1 MAKRK
6 RTQNIEKMIKE
17 GYGSGIGSEYKPW
30 IKIQDVPSLGRV
42 TRVKGIDTERQHEL
56 LSDMERNYSYI
67 VGFSNNVIDIREQ
80 YPLLPMEETIS
91 IADEL
96 GIKHPPNPIT
106 GEDIVMTT
114 DFFIT
119 ISTKN
124 EIKELAR
131 TIKPKDDLLDKRI
144 LEKFEI
150 ERIFWEKRNIEWGI
164 VTEEEIDKTIANN
177 ISFVQGYKDIK
188 AVDSFQNIENSQIK
202 DLIYEFLKR
211 IVDDERCMRNI
222 CYEFDCDMNLEK
234 GSALSIFRYLII
246 NKVITINILEK
257 IDVSKKIE
265 ILGINEEYMREV
277 EAI

>member
-164 VTEEEIDKTIANN
+164 VT
-177 ISFVQGYKDIK
+177 
-188 AVDSFQNIENSQIK
+188 
-202 DLIYEFLKR
+202 
-211 IVDDERCMRNI
+211 
-222 CYEFDCDMNLEK
+222 
-234 GSALSIFRYLII
+234 
-246 NKVITINILEK
+246 
-257 IDVSKKIE
+257 
-265 ILGINEEYMREV
+265 
-277 EAI
+277 